1 VRFRLTLGVYDR
13 LSRSRRHRLMS
24 SSLLALAT
32 LGPYALVAQPQTD
45 NVAAGWLDR
54 ATLTGDWGGARSSME
69 GRGINFSAHFVT
81 ESATNPIGGLRQTA
95 RYTQQI
101 DFGFDL
107 DLSRLAGDPGGKIQI
122 LLLDRAGRSLS
133 ADAIGNQFAVQELYG
148 AGQNFRL
155 VELSYEQSMFANKLS
170 FHLGWAPS
178 WKLLRFAAG
187 LLRFP
192 KWLHLCARDA
202 YDNQQRCSQLSRRPM
217 GGHMKVEPTREFY
230 IQSGIFQVN
239 PNEGNSDR
247 GFDLSLGSTGVFIP
261 LEVGWLPGRDTG
273 PSPGIYR
280 VGAYYNSSA
289 TPDVLQDVHGL
300 SAGFSGSPFAIRDG
314 RWGAYG
320 MADQVIQRDRLDA
333 RRFSTIGAIA
343 GVADRATSTFRYL
356 AAVGGVHQGTFSH
369 RDNDFVSVMF
379 AHARTNPRPMSSRK
393 AVFTS
398 ARTCL
403 TTGARSPLPSG
414 NGLPCPGESQRLR
427 VYRRGG
433 PQNAG

>member
-1 VRFRLTLGVYDR
+1 
-13 LSRSRRHRLMS
+13 MS

-170 FHLGWAPS
+170 FQLGWAPS

-261 LEVGWLPGRDTG
+261 LRSDGFRGEILDHLQAFIAWGLTIIPQLHPMFFRMFMGSLLGFLVLLSR
-273 PSPGIYR
+273 
-280 VGAYYNSSA
+280 SA
-289 TPDVLQDVHGL
+289 
-300 SAGFSGSPFAIRDG
+300 
-314 RWGAYG
+314 
-320 MADQVIQRDRLDA
+320 M
-333 RRFSTIGAIA
+333 
-343 GVADRATSTFRYL
+343 VA
-356 AAVGGVHQGTFSH
+356 
-369 RDNDFVSVMF
+369 
-379 AHARTNPRPMSSRK
+379 
-393 AVFTS
+393 
-398 ARTCL
+398 
-403 TTGARSPLPSG
+403 GARMAW
-414 NGLPCPGESQRLR
+414 QTK
-427 VYRRGG
+427 
-433 PQNAG
+433 

>member
-1 VRFRLTLGVYDR
+1 MARRHAPAIRGGCGVRFRLTLGVYDR

-178 WKLLRFAAG
+178 WKLLRF
-187 LLRFP
+187 
-192 KWLHLCARDA
+192 
-202 YDNQQRCSQLSRRPM
+202 RCR
-217 GGHMKVEPTREFY
+217 
-230 IQSGIFQVN
+230 
-239 PNEGNSDR
+239 
-247 GFDLSLGSTGVFIP
+247 
-261 LEVGWLPGRDTG
+261 
-273 PSPGIYR
+273 
-280 VGAYYNSSA
+280 SSA
-289 TPDVLQDVHGL
+289 I
-300 SAGFSGSPFAIRDG
+300 SK
-314 RWGAYG
+314 
-320 MADQVIQRDRLDA
+320 MASSVRTRRL
-333 RRFSTIGAIA
+333 
-343 GVADRATSTFRYL
+343 
-356 AAVGGVHQGTFSH
+356 
-369 RDNDFVSVMF
+369 
-379 AHARTNPRPMSSRK
+379 
-393 AVFTS
+393 
-398 ARTCL
+398 
-403 TTGARSPLPSG
+403 
-414 NGLPCPGESQRLR
+414 
-427 VYRRGG
+427 
-433 PQNAG
+433 